1 MPRDGRNA
9 RSSSRF
15 ESFLSLVS
23 LSLSSRFSAAEEGG
37 HCGFE
42 DAALT
47 KREKSVNSGLS
58 RGVRGESFHRK
69 KNRKRRESVSE
80 GKGNWEKKTAA
91 SSSSSSKI
99 ERAKKRR
106 RKNAPHFLSL
116 SPRFRISRS
125 ALPLHPARRA
135 LRAPIR
141 RLSRKREQALNARKR
156 PRSLRQF
163 FFFEKLHRP
172 SISFLF
178 DLLPPSSSSSY
189 DLLHLHALFPKRWP
203 TSPRSRGHRQ
213 RPTAARSPRSSSS
226 TPTAAAPS
234 AAVAGRPGRAST
246 SASLSASTAPV
257 SCFSISFSLLFSLPL
272 SFLSLWPFGS
282 FSHSS
287 SLPIHIDKNKKT
299 K

>member
-1 MPRDGRNA
+1 MDEMHA
-9 RSSSRF
+9 RRRGSSLF
-15 ESFLSLVS
+15 
-23 LSLSSRFSAAEEGG
+23 SLSSRSLSLLALLSCRGGWPLRRRGRCSHEEREERELRPRPRRSRREFSSKEEQK
-37 HCGFE
+37 E
-42 DAALT
+42 
-47 KREKSVNSGLS
+47 KRERERRKRELGKKLQPLLLPPQKSK
-58 RGVRGESFHRK
+58 ERK
-69 KNRKRRESVSE
+69 KEE
-80 GKGNWEKKTAA
+80 EKTL
-91 SSSSSSKI
+91 
-99 ERAKKRR
+99 RT
-106 RKNAPHFLSL
+106 FSL
-116 SPRFRISRS
+116 SPRIRISRS

-135 LRAPIR
+135 LRAPIC

-156 PRSLRQF
+156 LRSLCQF

-178 DLLPPSSSSSY
+178 LLPPSTSSSY

-257 SCFSISFSLLFSLPL
+257 SCFSISFSLLFSLSL

-282 FSHSS
+282 FSHAS
-287 SLPIHIDKNKKT
+287 SLPIHIDKNEKT